1 MIKYLNFNTPGRS
14 KKAGHHIGKQI
25 ALSRLDAKSW
35 KIQYFDWTT
44 QGCIFIL
51 IILWVSYTLCKL
63 HLLVSNYILDIE
75 AIRLDVIEIDDISW
89 FWIGVVQDCQL
100 TMSSRKTCYFPAS
113 FVAASRMPSARV
125 TCVPQIFT
133 GSARET
139 VKCSTFWELYG
150 CAHFRGS
157 MRKHWHWYFYI
168 WYTWHYKKSFI
179 HYIYIHVTRIIY
191 LQRQLLYT
199 WLRYTSSI
207 SNFYNF
213 PEQMAHPSKSIAFF
227 ESGPECRCAVHRC
240 FRSATSRFTSAMG
253 ESLVERQWSLGL
265 TGRSFVGEV
274 R

>member
-1 MIKYLNFNTPGRS
+1 MFNFLR
-14 KKAGHHIGKQI
+14 
-25 ALSRLDAKSW
+25 
-35 KIQYFDWTT
+35 
-44 QGCIFIL
+44 
-51 IILWVSYTLCKL
+51 
-63 HLLVSNYILDIE
+63 
-75 AIRLDVIEIDDISW
+75 
-89 FWIGVVQDCQL
+89 VV
-100 TMSSRKTCYFPAS
+100 
-113 FVAASRMPSARV
+113 RV
-125 TCVPQIFT
+125 
-133 GSARET
+133 R
-139 VKCSTFWELYG
+139 TFQ
-150 CAHFRGS
+150 
-157 MRKHWHWYFYI
+157 RKHEKAPALIFLYMIYLTLQEVIHTLYI
-168 WYTWHYKKSFI
+168 
-179 HYIYIHVTRIIY
+179 YIYIHVTRIIY